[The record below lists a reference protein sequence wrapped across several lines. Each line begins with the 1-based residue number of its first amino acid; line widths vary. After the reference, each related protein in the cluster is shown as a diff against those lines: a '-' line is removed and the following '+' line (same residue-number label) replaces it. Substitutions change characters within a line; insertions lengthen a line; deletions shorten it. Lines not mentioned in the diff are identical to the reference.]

1 MLLQENP
8 KQSFSSFKLLSC
20 KIELTILNCQKSNR
34 GYRSKK
40 KISAR
45 FKMQAYHLA
54 GIERIYIIYILVNKS
69 NMHSGNR
76 MYTYNYLCLLPII

>member
-34 GYRSKK
+34 GDMSKK
-40 KISAR
+40 KYQLDLKCRHTI
-45 FKMQAYHLA
+45 
-54 GIERIYIIYILVNKS
+54 
-69 NMHSGNR
+69 
-76 MYTYNYLCLLPII
+76 

>member
-45 FKMQAYHLA
+45 FKMQAYHLT
-54 GIERIYIIYILVNKS
+54 GIERK
-69 NMHSGNR
+69 
-76 MYTYNYLCLLPII
+76 YTFTLE